1 MKRCLEFP
9 SGRVEL
15 LSSKKERR
23 RRRQEEKRRK
33 KSSAMALPL
42 IGLSVVVLA
51 GGWFVNQMM
60 KSSVGTA
67 IPVQPTWHISSPDTT
82 HPPYNSLPPTSGP
95 HLGSLARWGIH
106 QAPIP
111 DEMQVHNLEDGGVLV
126 QYRCRNCGRLI
137 QQLEQVVRRYDRYV
151 ILAPNPRL
159 DKTIALTAWGRIDK
173 FDEFGEK
180 RIVRFIEAY
189 KGIDH
194 HR

>member
-1 MKRCLEFP
+1 M
-9 SGRVEL
+9 L
-15 LSSKKERR
+15 LSSKKGRR

-67 IPVQPTWHISSPDTT
+67 IPVQPTYHLSTPSAP
-82 HPPYNSLPPTSGP
+82 HHPYNSLPPTSGP
-95 HLGSLARWGIH
+95 HLGSIARWGIH
-106 QAPIP
+106 QVPIP
-111 DEMQVHNLEDGGVLV
+111 DEVQVHNLEDGGVMV
-126 QYRCRNCGRLI
+126 QYNCESCDGLVRK
-137 QQLEQVVRRYDRYV
+137 LEQIVHRYDKHV
-151 ILAPNPRL
+151 VLAPYPRL
-159 DKTIALTAWGRIDK
+159 DKKIALTAWGRIEK
-173 FDEFGEK
+173 FDEFDEK
-180 RIVRFIEAY
+180 QIIRFIEAY

>member
-1 MKRCLEFP
+1 M
-9 SGRVEL
+9 
-15 LSSKKERR
+15 SSKKERR

-67 IPVQPTWHISSPDTT
+67 IPDQPTWHISSPDTP

-95 HLGSLARWGIH
+95 HLGSIERWGIH
-106 QAPIP
+106 HSPII
-111 DEMQVHNLEDGGVLV
+111 DELQVHNLEDGGVMV
-126 QYRCRNCGRLI
+126 QYNCENCDGLI
-137 QQLEQVVRRYDRYV
+137 RKLEGIVSRYDKHV
-151 ILAPNPRL
+151 VLAPYPRL
-159 DKTIALTAWGRIDK
+159 DKTIALTAWGRIEK
-173 FDEFGEK
+173 FDEFDEK
-180 RIVRFIEAY
+180 RVIRFIEAY

-194 HR
+194 HRR